1 MSSAA
6 RCFCHRHVGKVAAVG
21 AHKSIEGFDAVIAAR
36 MPIAVDDDEANA
48 PDKDGRQCGR
58 VVEPP
63 FANLLRLG
71 ARLFLP
77 AN

>member
-6 RCFCHRHVGKVAAVG
+6 RCFCHRRVDKLATVS

-36 MPIAVDDDEANA
+36 VPIAIDDDETNA
-48 PDKDGRQCGR
+48 PDWDSGQCDR

-63 FANLLRLG
+63 FADLLRLG